1 MLILHRPRFA
11 FKSSNR
17 GVVVE
22 RDHKAV
28 ACGARPLQ
36 KFDMT
41 RVEVEAPVRQSHF
54 QAFRLPIGDNRGGGI
69 VDDFRIVTAP
79 CATQNG

>member
-22 RDHKAV
+22 CDHKAV
-28 ACGARPLQ
+28 ACRARPLQ

-41 RVEVEAPVRQSHF
+41 RVEKVEAPVRQSHF
-54 QAFRLPIGDNRGGGI
+54 EAFGLPIGDNCSSDSIADISDRL
-69 VDDFRIVTAP
+69 P
-79 CATQNG
+79 S